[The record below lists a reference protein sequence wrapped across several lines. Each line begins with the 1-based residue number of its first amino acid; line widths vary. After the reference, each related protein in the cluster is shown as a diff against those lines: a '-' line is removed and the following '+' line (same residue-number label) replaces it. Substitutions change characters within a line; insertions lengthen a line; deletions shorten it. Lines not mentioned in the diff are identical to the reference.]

1 MAAKTE
7 EKKGYAVIAT
17 GGKQYLVRQGD
28 KVEVELLGVEP
39 GAKVEIESVLAVS
52 DGKTLKVGTPEIKGA
67 KVVCKAIENIKA
79 DKVVSFKKKR
89 RKGFKK
95 KIGHRQKYTVLS
107 VEKL

>member
-1 MAAKTE
+1 MPAKKE
-7 EKKGYAVIAT
+7 EGKGYAVIAT

-39 GAKVEIESVLAVS
+39 GAKVEITSVLAIS
-52 DGKTLKVGTPEIKGA
+52 DGKTLKVGTPEVKGA
-67 KVVCKAIENIKA
+67 KVVCTAVENNKA
-79 DKVVSFKKKR
+79 DKVISFKKKR

-95 KIGHRQKYTVLS
+95 KIGHRQNHTVLS